1 MVQKM
6 QKKQLRDKLF
16 RKRAR
21 AFSIDQVSGLIAAG
35 ELALIGA
42 DYLSSAQCRIQP
54 SKSVVAGYIP
64 IGSEIDPRPLMAV
77 IAAHGATLCLPE
89 VVSADAPL
97 QFRAWAPGDLL
108 VNGLCKTLQP
118 LETAA
123 IVEPD
128 FILLP
133 LVGVDQHGVRLGQ
146 GGGFYDRSLEALA
159 ERNAGGTSDVL
170 AFGVA
175 FDEQM
180 VDELPKEIHDQYLDG
195 LFSPHCCKLWNED
208 RQVSYVVQK

>member
-1 MVQKM
+1 M
-6 QKKQLRDKLF
+6 QKSQLRDKLF
-16 RKRAR
+16 RKRAQ
-21 AFSIDQVSGLIAAG
+21 AFSSDQVGGLIAAG
-35 ELALIGA
+35 DLAQSGRA
-42 DYLSSAQCRIQP
+42 YLSSLQASINWQDR
-54 SKSVVAGYIP
+54 VVAGYIP

-77 IAAHGATLCLPE
+77 FAEHGANLCLPE
-89 VVSADAPL
+89 VVSSDAPL
-97 QFRAWAPGDLL
+97 QFRAWSPGDML

-123 IVEPD
+123 VVEPD

-146 GGGFYDRSLEALA
+146 GGGYYDRSLEVLA
-159 ERNAGGTSDVL
+159 KREEMTGRKVM

-195 LFSPHCCKLWNED
+195 LFTPHCCKLWNEE
-208 RQVSYVVQK
+208 RQVSYIVQK